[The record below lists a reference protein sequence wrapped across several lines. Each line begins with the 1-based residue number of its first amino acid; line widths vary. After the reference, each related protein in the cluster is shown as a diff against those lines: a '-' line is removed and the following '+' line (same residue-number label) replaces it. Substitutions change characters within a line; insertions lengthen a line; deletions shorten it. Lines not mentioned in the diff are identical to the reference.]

1 MLDAAMLARVSSCY
15 AAAATVT
22 TNKDLPFGG
31 KDIII
36 IGDLLQLPPISEF
49 RSVKPLY
56 DDMVANALQQN
67 SSRFNEDKRLTDGL
81 TLLEKFNKFELK
93 KQMRSK
99 DKRHTK
105 HIESLRT
112 ERQAKPVGVGVEADG
127 IAVCGGVS
135 SCAWV
140 CLGVWACLSDGVTG
154 CVWESL
160 CECVRVCLGVSAY
173 VWVRVG
179 LFGYVVGLKC
189 FWSCL
194 IVNVIYMCVGNP
206 TACTALTRCS
216 TKQRGYAVL

>member
-1 MLDAAMLARVSSCY
+1 MYMLISIIESLQVSMLDAAMLARVSSCY

-22 TNKDLPFGG
+22 TNKGLPFGG

-56 DDMVANALQQN
+56 DDMVANALHQK

-81 TLLEKFNKFELK
+81 TLFEKFNKFELV

-112 ERQAKPVGVGVEADG
+112 ERQTKPVGM
-127 IAVCGGVS
+127 AVDVNAVIIC
-135 SCAWV
+135 CR
-140 CLGVWACLSDGVTG
+140 
-154 CVWESL
+154 
-160 CECVRVCLGVSAY
+160 VRVRVIGLGL
-173 VWVRVG
+173 G
-179 LFGYVVGLKC
+179 LFTLLGFGIFECPGKC
-189 FWSCL
+189 
-194 IVNVIYMCVGNP
+194 
-206 TACTALTRCS
+206 
-216 TKQRGYAVL
+216 

>member
-56 DDMVANALQQN
+56 DDMVANALHQKT
-67 SSRFNEDKRLTDGL
+67 SRFNEDKRLTDGL
-81 TLLEKFNKFELK
+81 ILFEKFRKFELV

-99 DKRHTK
+99 DKKHTK

-112 ERQAKPVGVGVEADG
+112 ERQAKPVGMAVDVPGCAWACLGVRG
-127 IAVCGGVS
+127 S
-135 SCAWV
+135 AWV
-140 CLGVWACLSDGVTG
+140 CLGVPGG
-154 CVWESL
+154 
-160 CECVRVCLGVSAY
+160 VRVCLGVPAC
-173 VWVRVG
+173 VWV
-179 LFGYVVGLKC
+179 
-189 FWSCL
+189 CL
-194 IVNVIYMCVGNP
+194 SVSECV
-206 TACTALTRCS
+206 
-216 TKQRGYAVL
+216 

>member
-1 MLDAAMLARVSSCY
+1 MCIQIRIMELLQVSMLDAAMLARVSSCY
-15 AAAATVT
+15 AAAATAT

-81 TLLEKFNKFELK
+81 TLFEKFNKFELK

-112 ERQAKPVGVGVEADG
+112 ERQVKPVGVGVEADG
-127 IAVCGGVS
+127 IAVCRGVS

-140 CLGVWACLSDGVTG
+140 CLSVWACLSDGVTG

-160 CECVRVCLGVSAY
+160 CEVCPGVSGCVLVCLRMAGY
-173 VWVRVG
+173 VWD
-179 LFGYVVGLKC
+179 
-189 FWSCL
+189 CL
-194 IVNVIYMCVGNP
+194 GMS
-206 TACTALTRCS
+206 LD
-216 TKQRGYAVL
+216 

>member
-1 MLDAAMLARVSSCY
+1 MCIQIRIMTLLQVSMLDAAMLARVSSCY

-81 TLLEKFNKFELK
+81 TLFEKFNKFELV

-112 ERQAKPVGVGVEADG
+112 ERQAKPVGVWGDANENGCVRM
-127 IAVCGGVS
+127 AVWECLSTCGFV
-135 SCAWV
+135 WF
-140 CLGVWACLSDGVTG
+140 WACLGIS
-154 CVWESL
+154 
-160 CECVRVCLGVSAY
+160 
-173 VWVRVG
+173 
-179 LFGYVVGLKC
+179 F
-189 FWSCL
+189 
-194 IVNVIYMCVGNP
+194 
-206 TACTALTRCS
+206 
-216 TKQRGYAVL
+216 